1 MAVSLTEAFLGRAA
15 VYRLWQAPFAGRKLA
30 PLERSGD
37 IARARRVLDVA
48 CGPGTNAGRF
58 AHADYVGVDVN
69 DAYIVAA
76 RKRNR
81 GRFITADF
89 TAPLPAELGTFD
101 FILLNSF
108 LHHLNAAEAMRVL
121 RATRALLDAGGNVHV
136 LDLVLPERASPARIL
151 ARADRGR
158 FARPVEEWRE
168 LFASVFE
175 TVSFARYDLSA
186 LGIPLWQMVYFK
198 GASRP

>member
-1 MAVSLTEAFLGRAA
+1 MAVSLAEAFLERAA

-30 PLERSGD
+30 PVERSGD

-69 DAYIVAA
+69 DAYIAAA
-76 RKRNR
+76 RERNR

-89 TAPLPAELGTFD
+89 TAPPPADLGTFD

-108 LHHLNAAEAMRVL
+108 LHHLDSADAMRVL
-121 RATRALLDAGGNVHV
+121 RTARALLDAGGSVHI
-136 LDLVLPERASPARIL
+136 LDLVLPERASPARVL
-151 ARADRGR
+151 AMADRGR
-158 FARPVEEWRE
+158 FARPVEEWRRI
-168 LFASVFE
+168 FASVFE
-175 TVSFARYDLSA
+175 TVSFTRYDLSA
-186 LGIPLWQMVYFK
+186 FGVPLWQMVYFK
-198 GASRP
+198 GMSPP